1 MTYVINPASGAVSL
15 KLNNN
20 EDNLSLV
27 YGNAVNASASSS
39 TGQTVTLY
47 RNGTDVTSENNVNKV
62 LGVGYYNYTAVA
74 SENENYTATSA
85 TRWLNVTKFVSQLSF
100 SLDKTSPQIYGTAI
114 NASCNLV
121 AGAETPKLYRNGIDV
136 TSSENN
142 QNVTLG
148 VGTYNYECNI
158 TGNENYTSISN
169 STTFTINKATPVL
182 TFLANSG
189 TSNLSLIYPAQVNMS
204 VSSNIA
210 GLTINLERDGAS
222 VLSENN
228 QNVTL
233 GVGSYLYRANITGN
247 ANYSDVGY
255 SYYNVT
261 IGKATPV
268 LTKALNGVDNNLTIT
283 YGTAINA
290 TASSNAGTVSIFR
303 NGSLINNGENYTLG
317 AGYYEYKFNVTG
329 NANYSD
335 VADTY
340 LYANVSK
347 ANSIVYLYLNS
358 SRGNLTLAQLD
369 VAFANATLIA
379 GEGLLTLMGGAAL
392 HMGGTTGY
400 NSISAQIISS
410 ELGTYLINASH
421 AETENYTASSESF
434 YVRVIDN
441 VAPVV
446 DYLPQTDNNGTIS
459 DEVLNVKV
467 FVNERNYNP
476 GAAVLNVYSG
486 AGALVYSEVKAL
498 GFSRSPAFV
507 VEGLEAGT
515 YYYNVT
521 ANDSSG
527 NIGSTGTR
535 TIRVLN
541 SCLTSCV
548 EGSSCAVSSDCILN
562 NDLCSSGICTFEN
575 MTIGAKI
582 YTIYDANG
590 NGNNLTL
597 NITSNSTRAP
607 LRFLTGGAI
616 ISDGEAGAD
625 VTLLS
630 RGSPVGNAG
639 AVEISVS
646 DLLNTTNANLSSRG
660 GYTTWDSCPES
671 WCNGADIDRNGRV
684 SLNDLGLVG
693 ANWEGI

>member
-1 MTYVINPASGAVSL
+1 
-15 KLNNN
+15 
-20 EDNLSLV
+20 
-27 YGNAVNASASSS
+27 
-39 TGQTVTLY
+39 
-47 RNGTDVTSENNVNKV
+47 
-62 LGVGYYNYTAVA
+62 
-74 SENENYTATSA
+74 
-85 TRWLNVTKFVSQLSF
+85 
-100 SLDKTSPQIYGTAI
+100 
-114 NASCNLV
+114 
-121 AGAETPKLYRNGIDV
+121 
-136 TSSENN
+136 
-142 QNVTLG
+142 
-148 VGTYNYECNI
+148 
-158 TGNENYTSISN
+158 
-169 STTFTINKATPVL
+169 
-182 TFLANSG
+182 
-189 TSNLSLIYPAQVNMS
+189 
-204 VSSNIA
+204 
-210 GLTINLERDGAS
+210 
-222 VLSENN
+222 
-228 QNVTL
+228 
-233 GVGSYLYRANITGN
+233 
-247 ANYSDVGY
+247 
-255 SYYNVT
+255 
-261 IGKATPV
+261 
-268 LTKALNGVDNNLTIT
+268 
-283 YGTAINA
+283 
-290 TASSNAGTVSIFR
+290 
-303 NGSLINNGENYTLG
+303 
-317 AGYYEYKFNVTG
+317 
-329 NANYSD
+329 
-335 VADTY
+335 
-340 LYANVSK
+340 
-347 ANSIVYLYLNS
+347 
-358 SRGNLTLAQLD
+358 
-369 VAFANATLIA
+369 
-379 GEGLLTLMGGAAL
+379 
-392 HMGGTTGY
+392 MGGTTGY

-607 LRFLTGGAI
+607 L
-616 ISDGEAGAD
+616 
-625 VTLLS
+625 
-630 RGSPVGNAG
+630 
-639 AVEISVS
+639 
-646 DLLNTTNANLSSRG
+646 
-660 GYTTWDSCPES
+660 
-671 WCNGADIDRNGRV
+671 
-684 SLNDLGLVG
+684 
-693 ANWEGI
+693 